1 MYAYVSDD
9 VLEIVLIEMMMIYFD
24 CYFPIESVDV
34 CPNING
40 SRSLWLITF
49 GNGSEKLSNSVPSH
63 INFTTTYKPTKDVEN
78 IDVGQFIL
86 INTVPSVSYTSWHVG
101 AKDHTLNDSKGYM
114 MIVNVASS
122 GPSKLFEITVD
133 RLYMGLRYEFS
144 AYLANVNKQGASQ
157 KSPNVWFQA
166 RAATGNQP
174 ILNKSST
181 GDLPELASF
190 TWSKHTLLFK
200 TNTSSVIL
208 SMIPND
214 HGGNGRNLAI
224 DDIELR
230 VCSNISSEFVPLEK
244 ELTTTEHQA
253 SSTTAQQ
260 TRTSQHDTTMNNQ
273 ESSTI
278 TISTETSTTQAS
290 VSTTSPTTMTPD
302 SKSTFVPEHCGDPS
316 HIGSNCDKRNSPCDM
331 REPCQNN
338 STCVNNNTALHGYIC
353 VCPPNITGMHCE
365 HNHRFCMSHIC
376 LNNGVCNETSRTCVC
391 SDGWGGAHCEWMI
404 NLCEKDKITCSKN
417 GVCRPLLVN
426 YTCECFS
433 SYSGRHCE
441 LMVTKIRI
449 LKIVSKSV
457 SFVAI
462 LILVI
467 FILFIVIMDVLKY
480 CFGMDL
486 TREELQRYR
495 REKQARKRKRPV
507 VQRFTYVDKPT
518 AMKDTSV

>member
-9 VLEIVLIEMMMIYFD
+9 VLEIVLIEAMMTYFD

-34 CPNING
+34 CSNINS

-49 GNGSEKLSNSVPSH
+49 GNGSEKLSDSVPSTF
-63 INFTTTYKPTKDVEN
+63 NFKTTYEQTRNVKN

-86 INTVPSVSYTSWHVG
+86 INTVPSASYTSWHVG
-101 AKDHTLNDSKGYM
+101 AKDHTLNDSNGYM
-114 MIVNVASS
+114 MVVNVASS
-122 GPSKLFEITVD
+122 GPTKLLEITVD
-133 RLYMGLRYEFS
+133 HLCMGLQYEFS
-144 AYLANVNKQGASQ
+144 AYLANVNKQGAKQ
-157 KSPNVWFQA
+157 ERPNVWFEA
-166 RAATGNQP
+166 HAATANQT

-181 GDLPELASF
+181 GDLPELANF

-208 SMIPND
+208 SMIPYD
-214 HGGNGRNLAI
+214 HGSDGRNLAI

-244 ELTTTEHQA
+244 ELTTTERQA
-253 SSTTAQQ
+253 SSTTTQQ
-260 TRTSQHDTTMNNQ
+260 TRTSQHDTTINSQ

-278 TISTETSTTQAS
+278 TISTEASTTQGMRLGKYYNKLT
-290 VSTTSPTTMTPD
+290 VIFL
-302 SKSTFVPEHCGDPS
+302 K
-316 HIGSNCDKRNSPCDM
+316 NSPCDM

-353 VCPPNITGMHCE
+353 LCPPNITGVHCE
-365 HNHRFCMSHIC
+365 HDHRFCMSHIC

-391 SDGWGGAHCEWMI
+391 SDGWRGAHCEWLI
-404 NLCEKDKITCSKN
+404 NLCEKDRITCSKN

-467 FILFIVIMDVLKY
+467 FILFIIIMDVLKY

-495 REKQARKRKRPV
+495 REKQARKQKRPV